1 MKNKKGFTLIELM
14 IVIAIIVLMSGTG
27 SVFLWHTLESERL
40 QYVASVMVQNLDEA
54 KESAIAYQQDVNVYI
69 PYRHSGNMYYYEI
82 IPKDIGTLP
91 VQHYIP
97 GDKPDSYFKAVPME
111 YKITVHNIEGS
122 PSSSIMI
129 NGKKYF
135 VICFRS
141 GAGDTFR
148 GEADVVTNMDE
159 RVDTVVHQITTPI
172 AVKLEDPKGH
182 PFWIRI
188 LVSGKVSAYG
198 SKKPY

>member
-1 MKNKKGFTLIELM
+1 M
-14 IVIAIIVLMSGTG
+14 IVIAIVIVMSGVG
-27 SVFLWHTLESERL
+27 FIFLMRTLQSQRL
-40 QYVASVMVQNLDEA
+40 QYVASAFVQDLDET
-54 KESAIAYQQDVNVYI
+54 KESAVAYQQDVNVYI
-69 PYRHSGNMYYYEI
+69 PYGNTDNSTYYYEL

-91 VQHYIP
+91 VKHYLP
-97 GDKPDSYFKAVPME
+97 GDTPCSYFKKVTME
-111 YKITVHNIEGS
+111 YKITVHSIEGS
-122 PSSSIMI
+122 PSSSITI

-148 GEADVVTNMDE
+148 GEADVVTNMDG

-172 AVKLEDPKGH
+172 AVELQDPKGH